1 MSNKSYYK
9 MIKLHS
15 NKFSDTMNN
24 DNKFSPFIRI
34 HYKTLL
40 ETAVIYDNFD
50 AYTLMI
56 KQTTFKSLMSKPEQM
71 NMSFIINIA
80 ERISECEWERNKRYL
95 DILFD
100 INYNFTHYHLDYFRN
115 NYNIFMEIFN
125 RINNIDYKKLLE
137 RIDIFD
143 DNIKLELLEIIIKYY
158 KTNNIPLTINNFK
171 YCILSDIRK
180 GNINCLE
187 IISKNGYDISM
198 IDSKPIIYYIFNK
211 YYGKF
216 NEYLINYFLS
226 QKWHYNLNFFDYIEK
241 GIIKYY
247 TFEIMLVNLSQNHNK
262 LKIQFE
268 TIKDND
274 NFYFISYVT
283 YTLIN
288 FNNIYY
294 NKPSRKNLLQ
304 IIKSFYY
311 FLKLAEENNVT
322 NMIESL
328 PIKFYNKSLE
338 IYNNQ
343 NLNNQSNN
351 IKQLKCCLKEFMSI
365 MLASKQTQTEDFK
378 NLILY
383 VFTEDELK
391 QISTIIKK
399 YNKNFTEVHNNKVIE
414 KSKLNVLD
422 NNNLNLDLNLNSD
435 SESDTESNTDSNQ
448 ETELF
453 L

>member
-1 MSNKSYYK
+1 MSSKSYYK

-15 NKFSDTMNN
+15 NKFNDTMNN
-24 DNKFSPFIRI
+24 DNKFSPFTRI

-50 AYTLMI
+50 AYTTMI
-56 KQTTFKSLMSKPEQM
+56 QHSTFKSLMSKPEQM
-71 NMSFIINIA
+71 NMRFIIYIA
-80 ERISECEWERNKRYL
+80 ERISECEWERNKRYI
-95 DILFD
+95 DTLFD
-100 INYNFTHYHLDYFRN
+100 INYNFTDDHLNYFKK

-125 RINNIDYKKLLE
+125 RINNVDYKSLLE

-143 DNIKLELLEIIIKYY
+143 DNIKIELLEIIIKYY
-158 KTNNIPLTINNFK
+158 KTNNIPLNINDFK
-171 YCILSDIRK
+171 YGIFADMRK
-180 GNINCLE
+180 GNINSLE
-187 IISKNGYDISM
+187 VISKNGYNISM
-198 IDSKPIIYYIFNK
+198 IDSKPIIYHIFNK
-211 YYGKF
+211 HYGKY

-226 QKWHYNLNFFDYIEK
+226 QKWHYNLNLFDYIEK
-241 GIIKYY
+241 EIVKYHI
-247 TFEIMLVNLSQNHNK
+247 FEILLLNLLENHNK

-268 TIKDND
+268 KIKDND

-283 YTLIN
+283 YTLTC
-288 FNNIYY
+288 NNIYY
-294 NKPSRKNLLQ
+294 FKPCRKNLLQ

-311 FLKLAEENNVT
+311 FLQLAEENNVT

-328 PIKFYNKSLE
+328 PIHFYNKSLG

-343 NLNNQSNN
+343 NLNNQKNN
-351 IKQLKCCLKEFMSI
+351 VHLKCCLKEFMSI

-378 NLILY
+378 NLMLY

-399 YNKNFTEVHNNKVIE
+399 YNKNFTKVNQ

-435 SESDTESNTDSNQ
+435 SDTDTESNTDSNQ
-448 ETELF
+448 ETALF